1 MARRT
6 KEDAQKTRELLI
18 EAAENVF
25 YDKGVSKASLS
36 DIAESAGVT
45 RGAIYWH
52 FKNKHDVFEAMI
64 ERLKTPLELLHDAIE
79 HPDEPDPLGRFRELL
94 IYLTQQ
100 IARDPRRRRVYEI
113 VFLKCELTDAN
124 EPLGSKHRQAFLDG
138 SDRMRRALENA
149 LKRDQLPRD
158 INIEQAIVQLHVQL
172 TGLIYLWLL
181 LPDTFEFEREAARTI
196 DTYFYSLQHCFGQAD
211 ATTCKP

>member
-25 YDKGVSKASLS
+25 FEKGVSKASLN
-36 DIAESAGVT
+36 DIAVAAGVT

-64 ERLKTPLELLHDAIE
+64 ERLKTPLEMLHDAIE
-79 HPDEPDPLGRFRELL
+79 HPDEPDPLGRFRELI

-100 IARDPRRRRVYEI
+100 ISRDPRRRRVYEI
-113 VFLKCELTDAN
+113 MFLKCELTEQN

-138 SDRMRRALENA
+138 TVRIRKALESA
-149 LKRDQLPRD
+149 LKRGQLPAD

-172 TGLIYLWLL
+172 TGLIYMWLL
-181 LPDTFEFEREAARTI
+181 LPGSFDFEREAEHII
-196 DTYFYSLQHCFGQAD
+196 DTYFYALQHCFGAD
-211 ATTCKP
+211 GLTCGG

>member
-6 KEDAQKTRELLI
+6 KEDAQKTREMLI
-18 EAAENVF
+18 QAAENVF
-25 YDKGVSKASLS
+25 YEKGVSRASLN
-36 DIAESAGVT
+36 DIAVAAGVT

-64 ERLKTPLELLHDAIE
+64 QRLKTPLELLHDAIE

-113 VFLKCELTDAN
+113 VFLKCELTEEN
-124 EPLGSKHRQAFLDG
+124 EPLGAKHRQAFLDG
-138 SDRMRRALENA
+138 SVRIRKALNSA
-149 LKRDQLPRD
+149 VQRGQLPAD
-158 INIEQAIVQLHVQL
+158 IDIEEAIVQLHVQL
-172 TGLIYLWLL
+172 TGLIYMWLL
-181 LPDTFEFEREAARTI
+181 LPDSFEFEREAERTI
-196 DTYFYSLQHCFGQAD
+196 DTYFYSLQHCFSKQE
-211 ATTCKP
+211 

>member
-6 KEDAQKTRELLI
+6 KEDAQKTREMLI

-25 YDKGVSKASLS
+25 YEKGVSKASLN
-36 DIAESAGVT
+36 DIAVAAGVT

-64 ERLKTPLELLHDAIE
+64 ERLKTPLEMLHDAIE

-94 IYLTQQ
+94 VYLTQQ

-113 VFLKCELTDAN
+113 MFLKCEMTEEN

-138 SDRMRRALENA
+138 SERIRRALQNA
-149 LKRDQLPRD
+149 LRRGQLPAD
-158 INIEQAIVQLHVQL
+158 INIELAIVQLHVQL
-172 TGLIYLWLL
+172 TGLVYMWLL
-181 LPDTFEFEREAARTI
+181 LPGSFDFEPEAERTI
-196 DTYFYSLQHCFGQAD
+196 DTYFYALQHCYGEDCARESR
-211 ATTCKP
+211 

>member
-6 KEDAQKTRELLI
+6 KEDAQKTREMLI

-25 YDKGVSKASLS
+25 YEKGVSRASLN
-36 DIAESAGVT
+36 DIAVAAGVT

-64 ERLKTPLELLHDAIE
+64 QRLKTPLELLHDAIE

-113 VFLKCELTDAN
+113 VFLKCELTEEN
-124 EPLGSKHRQAFLDG
+124 EPLGAKHRQAFLDG
-138 SDRMRRALENA
+138 STRIRKALNSA
-149 LKRDQLPRD
+149 VTRGQLPAD
-158 INIEQAIVQLHVQL
+158 IDIEEAIVQLHVQL
-172 TGLIYLWLL
+172 TGLIYMWLL
-181 LPDTFEFEREAARTI
+181 LPDSFEFEREAERTI
-196 DTYFYSLQHCFGQAD
+196 DTYFYSLQHCFSKQE
-211 ATTCKP
+211 

>member
-64 ERLKTPLELLHDAIE
+64 ERLIELDYP
-79 HPDEPDPLGRFRELL
+79 HPVRLFWG
-94 IYLTQQ
+94 
-100 IARDPRRRRVYEI
+100 ARVEEDLY
-113 VFLKCELTDAN
+113 
-124 EPLGSKHRQAFLDG
+124 
-138 SDRMRRALENA
+138 
-149 LKRDQLPRD
+149 
-158 INIEQAIVQLHVQL
+158 
-172 TGLIYLWLL
+172 
-181 LPDTFEFEREAARTI
+181 LPDLPAQWRRQLADFHAVTALSDTFHTEHRWQLAE
-196 DTYFYSLQHCFGQAD
+196 LQSAGKVMFPAQL
-211 ATTCKP
+211 